1 MMKILHV
8 EDDDDIREVA
18 KMALEF
24 SGKFEVMQCASGD
37 EALEKAAGFA
47 PDIILID
54 VMMPGRSGPSTLR
67 ELRKTDQMAEIPA
80 IFMTAR
86 VQPAEVE
93 ALKAESAIAVIR
105 KPFDAITLGDQIM
118 DCLKAEAQA

>member
-1 MMKILHV
+1 MM
-8 EDDDDIREVA
+8 
-18 KMALEF
+18 
-24 SGKFEVMQCASGD
+24 S
-37 EALEKAAGFA
+37 
-47 PDIILID
+47 
-54 VMMPGRSGPSTLR
+54 GRSGPSTRR